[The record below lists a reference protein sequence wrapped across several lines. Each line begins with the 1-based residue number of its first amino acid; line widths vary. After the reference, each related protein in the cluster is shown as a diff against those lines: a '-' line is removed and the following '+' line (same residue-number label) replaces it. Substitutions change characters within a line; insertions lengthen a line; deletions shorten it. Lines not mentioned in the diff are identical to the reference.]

1 MIPPTKVY
9 NGGVRRKGKE
19 SGKSGSEIRF
29 GVWQVDRDW
38 LFVIFDMDQRSQGIN
53 IKQQALAKLLVQI

>member
-9 NGGVRRKGKE
+9 NGGVRGNGKE